1 MNLDKLDLNLLR
13 VFDAVLRRRSVTVA
27 GEELGLTKAG
37 LSNALGRLRRLL
49 GDPLFLRTPRGMD
62 PTPYAKSIAEPV
74 RQALGLIEATLT
86 GHAAFDPAS
95 TERTFRFHMS
105 DIGEMVFLPPLLERI
120 HRAAPGVRVETR
132 ATTQE
137 EIEGALA
144 LGELDFAVGFLP
156 GLQPPVKSLPLFR
169 DPYVCMMRADHPRI
183 GATFPRRRFLEASHA
198 LVSSIGAGHRVV
210 EETLLAHGLNRRIAL
225 RVPHFMVVPM
235 ILERTDLVVTVP
247 SRVARVFERMGRF
260 KTLKPPVA
268 IPPADVRV
276 HWHERYDQDP
286 GNRWLR
292 TVLLELY
299 AESARIRTSPSRSSQ
314 DSP

>member
-1 MNLDKLDLNLLR
+1 MGRIAVVNLDELDLNLLR
-13 VFDAVLRRRSVTVA
+13 VFDAVLRRRSVTAA
-27 GEELGLTKAG
+27 GEELGLTQAG
-37 LSNALGRLRRLL
+37 LSNALARLRKLL

-62 PTPYAKSIAEPV
+62 PTPYAKSIADPV
-74 RQALGLIEATLT
+74 RQALGLIETTLT
-86 GHAAFDPAS
+86 GHAEFDPVS
-95 TERTFRFHMS
+95 SERTFRFHMS
-105 DIGEMVFLPPLLERI
+105 DIGEMVFLPPLLEHV

-144 LGELDFAVGFLP
+144 LGELDLAVGFLP
-156 GLQPPVKSLPLFR
+156 GLRPPVKSLSLFR
-169 DPYVCMMRADHPRI
+169 DHYVCMMRADHPRI
-183 GATFPRRRFLEASHA
+183 GATFPRRLFLEAAHA
-198 LVSSIGAGHRVV
+198 LVASIGAGHRVV

-286 GNRWLR
+286 GNRWLLG
-292 TVLLELY
+292 VLLELY
-299 AESARIRTSPSRSSQ
+299 AE
-314 DSP
+314 